1 MTNRSSRRAFLA
13 SGLALPV
20 AASGNQTAPA
30 PKSRPAAAPQ
40 GMVYSTLGKTGLKV
54 SRLGMGGNAASDPT
68 VISAAFDLGI
78 NLFDTARTYNNGN
91 TERMLGAILK
101 DKRKDVIFQ
110 TKTTAKSKAE
120 ALRDLEASLREL
132 GTDYIDI
139 WHLHGRNTPAEVS
152 DELFEVQRL
161 AKQQGKIRFAGVSM
175 HFTMKEMIPY
185 LIKTGQIDVILTA
198 YNFSMGPEM
207 EMEKTIAAA
216 RVAGIGIIAMKAMAG
231 GFARI
236 TRGDRLYTDN
246 PAALTARLK
255 QNGAMVSALKWAL
268 RNKDVNAA
276 IVAIIDREQLVE
288 DAAAVPAPF
297 TDTDKKML
305 AAQLEFIKPLYC
317 RMCGDCVG
325 KCSQGLPVAEMLR
338 ILSYADGYGQFP
350 MARERFLELP
360 ESVRQVRCSD
370 CTTCAV
376 ECPNGVR
383 VAQRLRRAQE
393 WLA

>member
-1 MTNRSSRRAFLA
+1 
-13 SGLALPV
+13 
-20 AASGNQTAPA
+20 
-30 PKSRPAAAPQ
+30 
-40 GMVYSTLGKTGLKV
+40 MVYSTLGKTGLKV

-110 TKTTAKSKAE
+110 TKTTAKSKDE

-152 DELFEVQRL
+152 DELFETQRL

-175 HFTMKEMIPY
+175 HFTMKQMIPY
-185 LIKTGQIDVILTA
+185 LIKTGATDVILSA

-207 EMEKTIAAA
+207 EMEKHLAAA
-216 RVAGIGIIAMKAMAG
+216 RAAGIGIIAMKAMAG

-236 TRGDRLYTDN
+236 QRGDRLYTDN

-276 IVAIIDREQLVE
+276 IVAIVDREQLAE
-288 DAAAVPAPF
+288 NAAAVPLPF
-297 TDTDKKML
+297 GDADKKML
-305 AAQLEFIKPLYC
+305 AAQLDFITPLYC
-317 RMCGDCVG
+317 RMCGECVG
-325 KCSQGLPVAEMLR
+325 KCPQGLPVAEMLR
-338 ILSYADGYGQFP
+338 ILSYADGYRQFP
-350 MARERFLELP
+350 MARQRFLELP
-360 ESVRQVRCSD
+360 EAVREVRCSD
-370 CTTCAV
+370 CSSCAV
-376 ECPNGVR
+376 DCPNGVR
-383 VAQRLRRAQE
+383 VAQRLTRAQE